1 MSLHTYEDDV
11 AYWRCRAENLLTHN
25 IELKDTLNVL
35 NKSHENLLQKF
46 RTASS
51 QRDIDSVLV
60 EDRKGG

>member
-25 IELKDTLNVL
+25 IELKDAYNT
-35 NKSHENLLQKF
+35 LLQKF
-46 RTASS
+46 RTAQA

-60 EDRKGG
+60 EDRRGG